1 MRGMSNSWLSEERRM
16 RADEKALRF
25 YAITA
30 GIILSVVLLAASM
43 GVLR

>member
-25 YAITA
+25 YAIAA
-30 GIILSVVLLAASM
+30 GIILSAVLLAASM
-43 GVLR
+43 GVLQ